1 MNKNDNNNNNSTL
14 ESTTLDLALS
24 LSLRKQ
30 YIEADVLMSDKT
42 CKSSVDVV
50 NEWMNEWPFI
60 AFRTSYTTF
69 SVLST
74 VSKQDVCFILLFQ
87 PIGLRKIL

>member
-50 NEWMNEWPFI
+50 NEWMTFYCV
-60 AFRTSYTTF
+60 SYVVYF
-69 SVLST
+69 VLGSFHVQQAGCVLHSPVST
-74 VSKQDVCFILLFQ
+74 YRSTENPVA
-87 PIGLRKIL
+87 